1 MGRMTTILLLLL
13 CFSRSSFADP
23 KITVNIAAEAVLS
36 GIVEV
41 KAEASS
47 DAGIARVEFSVNDQ
61 IRATVTE
68 PPYQYRW
75 DTIDEE
81 EGIHTLI
88 VSAYDG
94 SGKAASKRIKVE
106 VDNNLSLGIK
116 AHAERAHALFRRGDF
131 EGASLA
137 GRKAYRINRF
147 DVDAI
152 RAMAAA
158 VGGQGD
164 YNRAL
169 DLLEKP
175 PMENNQV
182 IGDPTRFPLSDRTAM
197 ELRGLF
203 RLRRAATQ
211 TTAPAMAADL
221 AIAYDL
227 GKRLLEKMAADIRA
241 QHPETDRSPAN
252 LMALGDALV
261 LNGRF
266 EQAHALYREIPA
278 SGETGAAARHRIAFA
293 QAKLGRVREAEM
305 LLLGMVNNGEGN
317 NATRALLGWIYLL
330 QRRFAA
336 ARDISERPAQQQSLS
351 GLIVYGHACLAL
363 RDFRRAGDSLL
374 KAAEISD
381 LPEVSYLA
389 ACYFTDTGDLKRATD
404 FLLLTIGSCA
414 ANLDLYALR
423 GFQVA
428 AMVPNDGFR
437 QAQVFF
443 DFVLQRDPQNLAA
456 RLGKGMTLIH
466 LKQFRAAQSLLVN
479 LSRDDRNSADVWMT
493 LAAAHAGSSDEQR
506 LANEA
511 LEMAKRLDST
521 RFGAVMIPKM
531 TELVHRVIPYRRT
544 PLLTPALLAAE
555 ETRR

>member
-1 MGRMTTILLLLL
+1 MGRQLALFLLLL
-13 CFSRSSFADP
+13 CIGRFCSANP
-23 KITVNIAAEAVLS
+23 KITVNIESEAVLS
-36 GIVEV
+36 DIVEV

-47 DAGIARVEFSVNDQ
+47 DAGITRVEFSVNDQ
-61 IRATVTE
+61 LRATVTK
-68 PPYQYRW
+68 PPYAYRW

-81 EGIHTLI
+81 EGSHTLI

-94 SGKAASKRIKVE
+94 RGRASSRRIKVE
-106 VDNNLSLGIK
+106 VDNNFSLGVK
-116 AHAERAHALFRRGDF
+116 AHAEKAHALFRRGDF

-137 GRKAYRINRF
+137 GRKAYRVNRF
-147 DVDAI
+147 DIDAI

-164 YNRAL
+164 FNRAL
-169 DLLEKP
+169 DLLERP

-182 IGDPTRFPLSDRTAM
+182 IGDPTRFPLADRAAM

-203 RLRRAATQ
+203 RIRRAATQ
-211 TTAPAMAADL
+211 TTAHAMIADL
-221 AIAYDL
+221 AVAYDL
-227 GKRLLEKMAADIRA
+227 GKQLIEKTTDEIRSR
-241 QHPETDRSPAN
+241 HPESDRSPAN

-261 LNGRF
+261 LNGKF
-266 EQAHALYREIPA
+266 EQAHALYRQIPIA
-278 SGETGAAARHRIAFA
+278 DEAGVAARHRIAYA
-293 QAKLGRVREAEM
+293 LVKLGRVREAEI
-305 LLLGMVNNGEGN
+305 LLLGMVNGGEGN
-317 NATRALLGWIYLL
+317 NATRAMLGWVYLI

-336 ARDISERPAQQQSLS
+336 ARDISERPAQQRSLV
-351 GLIVYGHACLAL
+351 GLIVHGHACLAL

-374 KAAEISD
+374 KAAELSD

-404 FLLLTIGSCA
+404 LLLLTIGFLSTD
-414 ANLDLYALR
+414 LDLYALR

-443 DFVLQRDPQNLAA
+443 DFVLQRDPQNRAA

-466 LKQFRAAQSLLVN
+466 HKQFKAAQPLLAN
-479 LSRDDRNSADVWMT
+479 LSRDDKNAADVWMA
-493 LAAAHAGSSDEQR
+493 LAAAYAGSSNEQR

-511 LEMAKRLDST
+511 LEMAKRLDAT

-531 TELVHRVIPYRRT
+531 SELITRVVPYRRA

-555 ETRR
+555 ESGR